1 MADKPRVLIVAG
13 PDVDARIELMKLLSS
28 EFAMEAA
35 GSSTEIAPKFE
46 KAGFPYYAYGMERT
60 ATPLSDFK
68 TRKNLEELFARVRP
82 DLVHT
87 FDTKPCVW
95 GRLAA
100 ASVGI
105 PAVMG
110 TITGLGALFTDTDL
124 KTRII
129 RTLYTPLQKRACR
142 VSHATIFYN
151 HDDMDAF
158 IRMGVVSSA
167 TASVI
172 PGSGVQT
179 ERFSTDKFAPE
190 EQANLRKE
198 IGIQTDEIVITMIT
212 RVFRAK
218 GVMEYVEAA
227 ERMKKTYPKV
237 RFVLVG
243 GLDTEVADRLNETEV
258 ERMKQ
263 AITWLGSRK
272 DVAALL
278 SISHIG
284 VLPTY
289 YREGIPRVLL
299 ESASLGLPLITT
311 DTPGCKEVVRT
322 GENGILIPPR
332 SVDALQKA
340 IIEIADNPALRQ
352 KYGEAS
358 RQRALSEFA
367 LPIIAE
373 KNAQVYRRLLKR

>member
-1 MADKPRVLIVAG
+1 MPDKPRVLIVAG

-35 GSSTEIAPKFE
+35 GSSKEIAAKFE
-46 KAGFPYYAYGMERT
+46 KTGFPYHYYEMERT
-60 ATPLSDFK
+60 ATPLNDLK
-68 TRKNLEELFARVRP
+68 TRKNLEALLAKVRP

-95 GRLAA
+95 GRIAA
-100 ASVGI
+100 AKVGI
-105 PAVMG
+105 PAIMG
-110 TITGLGALFTDTDL
+110 TITGLGTLFTDTDI

-129 RTLYTPLQKRACR
+129 RLLYTPLQKKACG
-142 VSHATIFYN
+142 VSHATVFYN
-151 HDDMDAF
+151 HDDMDDF
-158 IRMGVVSSA
+158 IRMGVVPPK

-179 ERFSTDKFAPE
+179 ERFSVDKFTQE
-190 EQANLRKE
+190 EQDKLRTE
-198 IGIQTDEIVITMIT
+198 IGIQPDEIVVTMIT

-218 GVMEYVEAA
+218 GVMEYVETAN
-227 ERMKKTYPKV
+227 RLKQTHPKV
-237 RFVLVG
+237 RLVLVG
-243 GLDTEVADRLNETEV
+243 GLDTDVLDRLTDTEV
-258 ERMKQ
+258 EQMKQ
-263 AITWLGSRK
+263 AVTWLGSRK
-272 DVAALL
+272 DVAAIL

-299 ESASLGLPLITT
+299 ESASFGLPLITT
-311 DTPGCKEVVRT
+311 DTPGCKEVVKT
-322 GENGILIPPR
+322 GNNGILIPPR

-352 KYGEAS
+352 LYGEAS
-358 RQRALSEFA
+358 RQRALNEFA

-373 KNAQVYRRLLKR
+373 KNAEVYRRLLKR

>member
-35 GSSTEIAPKFE
+35 GSSAEIAEKFA
-46 KAGFPYYAYGMERT
+46 KAGFPYYSYGMERT

-68 TRKNLEELFARVRP
+68 TRKNLEALFTKARP
-82 DLVHT
+82 DLVHA

-100 ASVGI
+100 ASAGV

-110 TITGLGALFTDTDL
+110 TITGLGALFTDTDM

-142 VSHATIFYN
+142 ASNATVFYN
-151 HDDMDAF
+151 HDDMEDF
-158 IRMGVVSSA
+158 IRMGVVSRA
-167 TASVI
+167 AASVI
-172 PGSGVQT
+172 PGSGVLT
-179 ERFSTDKFAPE
+179 ERFSADNFTTE
-190 EQANLRKE
+190 EKAKLRAE
-198 IGIQTDEIVITMIT
+198 IGVQPDEIVVTMIT
-212 RVFRAK
+212 RIFRAK
-218 GVMEYVEAA
+218 GVMEYVEVA
-227 ERMKKTYPKV
+227 ERMKKTRPRV

-243 GLDTEVADRLNETEV
+243 GLDTEVADRLNEAET

-263 AITWLGSRK
+263 ALTWLGSRK

-278 SISHIG
+278 SVSHIG
-284 VLPTY
+284 VLPTF

-299 ESASLGLPLITT
+299 ESASMGLPLVTT
-311 DTPGCKEVVRT
+311 DTPGCKEVVKT

-332 SVDALQKA
+332 SADALEKA
-340 IIEIADNPALRQ
+340 IMEIADSPELMQ

-358 RQRALSEFA
+358 RRRALNEFA

-373 KNAQVYRRLLKR
+373 KNAEVYRRLLKK